1 MDTGNNPQR
10 PRLHPLVATAAIAVI
25 VLAAVGVTTM
35 VMNRSDATPS
45 PYAAAPLV
53 AAPSDPVATPKPVE
67 PETRPEAM
75 PAAPKPAPRIAS
87 SSPSSPSYA
96 PPIETA
102 PVTPTY
108 REAPIAQAPPPI
120 CRNCGVVD
128 SIRDIK
134 VKGQATGVG
143 AVGGAV
149 VGGLLGN
156 MVGAGRGKALATV
169 AGAVGGGLGGNAIE
183 KNVRSEVEHQMVVRL
198 EDGSTRTFTQV
209 NPFPYAIGERVR
221 IVNGHV
227 ERG

>member
-1 MDTGNNPQR
+1 MDSGNPQR
-10 PRLHPLVATAAIAVI
+10 PRLHPLVATASIAVI
-25 VLAAVGVTTM
+25 VLATVGVTAI

-45 PYAAAPLV
+45 PYAAAPL
-53 AAPSDPVATPKPVE
+53 ASAPVEPIATPKAVE
-67 PETRPEAM
+67 PEARPE
-75 PAAPKPAPRIAS
+75 PVPVAPRPAPRLAS
-87 SSPSSPSYA
+87 SAPSYA
-96 PPIETA
+96 PVGGNA
-102 PVTPTY
+102 PVNPTY
-108 REAPIAQAPPPI
+108 REAPIAQATPRV
-120 CRNCGVVD
+120 CRDCGVVD

-134 VKGQATGVG
+134 VKGEETGVG

-169 AGAVGGGLGGNAIE
+169 AGAVGGGFGGNAIE

-198 EDGSTRTFTQV
+198 EDGSTRTFTQA

>member
-1 MDTGNNPQR
+1 MDNPNQSTPQR

-25 VLAAVGVTTM
+25 VLSVAGVTAL
-35 VMNRSDATPS
+35 VMNRSNAQTS
-45 PYAAAPLV
+45 PYDVP
-53 AAPSDPVATPKPVE
+53 PVATAPVN
-67 PETRPEAM
+67 EAV
-75 PAAPKPAPRIAS
+75 PAAEAARVAQGPTSAPTQPAYGAPSAPRDDN
-87 SSPSSPSYA
+87 
-96 PPIETA
+96 PP
-102 PVTPTY
+102 PV
-108 REAPIAQAPPPI
+108 AQAEAAA
-120 CRNCGVVD
+120 CHNCGVVD

-134 VKGQATGVG
+134 VRGEGTGVG

-198 EDGSTRTFTQV
+198 DTGATRTFTQAS
-209 NPFPYAIGERVR
+209 PFPYREGERVR
-221 IVNGHV
+221 IVDGHV

>member
-1 MDTGNNPQR
+1 MDTNNTPSSQR
-10 PRLHPLVATAAIAVI
+10 PRLHPLIATAAISVI
-25 VLAAVGVTTM
+25 VLAAVGVTAM
-35 VMNRSDATPS
+35 VMNRSDAQPS
-45 PYAAAPLV
+45 PYEAPATAAVSAP
-53 AAPSDPVATPKPVE
+53 AEPAPV
-67 PETRPEAM
+67 
-75 PAAPKPAPRIAS
+75 PAAPRVAS
-87 SSPSSPSYA
+87 SAPSA
-96 PPIETA
+96 PDYGPPQTVAVAQRETQVA
-102 PVTPTY
+102 DARP
-108 REAPIAQAPPPI
+108 QI
-120 CRNCGVVD
+120 CRDCGVVD

-134 VKGQATGVG
+134 VKGKGTGVG

-198 EDGSTRTFTQV
+198 EDGSTRTFTQTS
-209 NPFPYAIGERVR
+209 PFPYGVGERVR